1 MFPPTGQ
8 CRIEKS
14 GGSGLMEVEGQFC
27 QLPLNHNYWLS
38 FLVLLMWQGISLII
52 GLAGIVLHLPTLF
65 SYKWRKISFILHVS
79 INFFYLFNSCLFF
92 QFQPTFQFLL
102 FFPIFRSFHFHAKI
116 GNIPMFTQCL
126 KITGLVT
133 LFDCK

>member
-38 FLVLLMWQGISLII
+38 FLALLMWQGISLII

-79 INFFYLFNSCLFF
+79 INFFYLFNFVYFSNFNQLYNFYSFFLFSDLFIFTPKLATFLCL
-92 QFQPTFQFLL
+92 
-102 FFPIFRSFHFHAKI
+102 RS
-116 GNIPMFTQCL
+116 
-126 KITGLVT
+126 V
-133 LFDCK
+133 